1 MKVLIIEDDSKIAD
15 IVGVTLKIRW
25 PKASIVTTKSG
36 REGINLAAN
45 EDPTLIILDLG
56 LPDMDGL
63 DVLKHIKGFSSKPVL
78 ILSVRGEE
86 ADVVEGLEMGAD
98 EYITKPF
105 RQMEFLSRIQCIL
118 RRQHGEGDE
127 APLVVGSLNFLPAK
141 RRLIYENKEIILT
154 MTEAR
159 ILGELM
165 RNNDRCVTT
174 TDLAQSIWGADY
186 PGSAEAVHV
195 YIRRLRQKIEIDPNS
210 PQIIMNTP
218 GLGYSLESP

>member
-159 ILGELM
+159 MLGELM
-165 RNNDRCVTT
+165 RNNGRCVTT

-195 YIRRLRQKIEIDPNS
+195 YIRRLRQKIETDPNS